1 MAKLMNI
8 DKRGSPIGEFDL
20 YDYGLPTIKAYLYHE
35 ITNGGNEGGK
45 YPKNREYL
53 RIIGFTA
60 DRQIIQYGYV
70 YFMLY
75 KDDEGLPISQYIG
88 SNVDKEFRN
97 KGLGNLLMSIY
108 LYYSYDKGFKYI
120 ESSTRQRKLDLLSL
134 MHKYGFRVKKP
145 EDYDNGT
152 KIVLVRNNMVVD
164 IFKSNTGGMYYR
176 FKTKKAENIYRKR
189 NATVSGD
196 YAYLKPQEEILT
208 PEGYIKLGWVVPNE
222 EYARLIKDNTLMKDN
237 LGKSGFSR

>member
-1 MAKLMNI
+1 MDI
-8 DKRGSPIGEFDL
+8 DKKAIPIGEFDL
-20 YDYGLPTIKAYLYHE
+20 YGYGLPTTKAYLYHE
-35 ITNGGNEGGK
+35 ITKGGNEGGK

-60 DRQIIQYGYV
+60 DHTTIQYGYV

-75 KDDEGLPISQYIG
+75 VDEEGLPLSQYIG

-97 KGLGNLLMSIY
+97 KGIGNLLMSIY

-145 EDYDNGT
+145 EDYDNGE

-164 IFKSNTGGMYYR
+164 IFKGNTSGLYYR
-176 FKTKKAENIYRKR
+176 FKTKKAEVIYKQR
-189 NATVSGD
+189 NAKISGN
-196 YAYLKPQEEILT
+196 YTYLTPQEEILT
-208 PEGYIKLGWVVPNE
+208 PKGYSKLGWVVPNE
-222 EYARLIKDNTLMKDN
+222 EYSRPISEDNTLMNNN